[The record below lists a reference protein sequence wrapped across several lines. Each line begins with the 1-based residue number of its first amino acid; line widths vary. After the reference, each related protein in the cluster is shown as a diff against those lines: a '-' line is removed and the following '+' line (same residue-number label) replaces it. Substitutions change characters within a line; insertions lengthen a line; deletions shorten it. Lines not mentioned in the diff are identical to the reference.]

1 MATGAGVN
9 VAIRRMVFPGAA
21 APLFGDLAFSVA
33 PGEVVALIGPS
44 GVGKSTLLR
53 MIAGILGGYE
63 GKVEVDG
70 RPAAK
75 APVPGFVFQDPRL
88 LPWATAEDNIR
99 AVDPRVTVAAA
110 RALLADLGLAGSETA
125 LPAAL
130 SGGMQ
135 RRVALARALA
145 VGPRLLLLDE
155 PFVSLDRPLARDLI
169 RIVAR
174 AIAAHGP
181 TAIRV
186 THDPEDAARLADRVI
201 RLEGRPARVVADDP
215 ITTPRDARSEAEVR
229 RIADAL
235 AAAAA

>member
-1 MATGAGVN
+1 
-9 VAIRRMVFPGAA
+9 
-21 APLFGDLAFSVA
+21 
-33 PGEVVALIGPS
+33 
-44 GVGKSTLLR
+44 
-53 MIAGILGGYE
+53 
-63 GKVEVDG
+63 
-70 RPAAK
+70 
-75 APVPGFVFQDPRL
+75 
-88 LPWATAEDNIR
+88 
-99 AVDPRVTVAAA
+99 
-110 RALLADLGLAGSETA
+110 
-125 LPAAL
+125 
-130 SGGMQ
+130 MQ